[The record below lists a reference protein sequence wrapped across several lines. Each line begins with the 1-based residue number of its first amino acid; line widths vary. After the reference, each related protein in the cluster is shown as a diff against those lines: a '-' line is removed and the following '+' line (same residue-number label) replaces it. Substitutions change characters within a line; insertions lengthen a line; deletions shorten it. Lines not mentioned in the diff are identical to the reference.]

1 MRNEK
6 ENLEARKNFTVS
18 LITAAKARWLDY
30 VPTREEVDDLALQWA
45 KALNFDDSD
54 AISCAKEA
62 YYEIDSKMG
71 LGVSLVDPEAAH
83 DKEWVYK
90 RKDIEWFY
98 SDAYENHLRKEKWS
112 PTVVQ
117 SLSDVGTKI
126 LGHLQDPTSSGVWDR
141 RGLVIGH
148 VQSGKTAN
156 YLGLVAKAADAGY
169 KFIIVIA
176 GVHKNLRKQTQERI
190 DEGFVGRTKYEE
202 KWKTVGVGHG
212 FNNDEHPIPLTNIY
226 SDFNKRTAD
235 DSGWTINNYKN
246 PVVLVIKKNVSTLKS
261 LYRWLDELNTKGQ
274 SRISNVPMLMI
285 DDEADNASINTKKED
300 NDPTQTN
307 RRIREILSLFDKSCY
322 VGYTA
327 TPFANIFI
335 NPDAYGDEQLRE
347 ELFPRDFIY
356 CLDAPTTYF
365 GPDKVFLDD
374 DSSDRILETIDDA
387 ENYIHFGHKKDFN
400 ILDIPPSLYKAIR
413 QFVAVKAIRNI
424 RGQDEKHCSMLVNVS
439 RFVDVQK
446 LVHAHI
452 SVYLKK
458 LKEAIKA
465 NYLMPDSVS
474 QKNKN
479 MTEVKSIFLESY
491 SNVSLVHGETS
502 PKISWED
509 LKPELL
515 GAIESIR
522 TFDVNSKS
530 GEPLDYKKYERDGH
544 GLTAIA
550 VGGLSLSRGLTI
562 EGLCISYM
570 YRNTR
575 MYDTLM
581 QMGRWFGYRSGYD
594 DLCKVHLPQD
604 SIDWYSHIA
613 ISSEHLRG
621 QVVQMRLDG
630 LSPKDFGL
638 YVMSHPDTLLVTAP
652 NKMRSAESITVRQSY
667 SEKAVESQSLPNDQ
681 SINDFNHN
689 LIAQYWKDNF
699 GVEDREFLPSE
710 EGKGWY
716 LDNVNTRS
724 IITFLSQFQ
733 CTSKTSEK
741 RKFALKYLSSIETKF
756 PYSDVALV
764 SEKKNSLEH
773 NYVLSPNRRKSTYS
787 ITENTWSVNRGRV
800 GGRHEH
806 YGLSQDQKDAAMK
819 KAVHDAEAKGKE
831 INKPADR
838 YYRVERNKPL
848 LMIYNL
854 KLVGEDNENTSVPAF
869 VLSFPRVDYFHT
881 VAVVANR
888 VYLEKSFGED
898 LDTLMQYEAEGDN
911 E

>member
-1 MRNEK
+1 MDNEK
-6 ENLEARKNFTVS
+6 ENLEANKNFTVS
-18 LITAAKARWLDY
+18 LITAAKARWSDY
-30 VPTREEVDDLALQWA
+30 VPTREEVRGLAVDLAKVLG
-45 KALNFDDSD
+45 LDEGS
-54 AISCAKEA
+54 AINCAKEA
-62 YYEIDSKMG
+62 YYEIDSRMG
-71 LGVSLVDPEAAH
+71 LGVSLVDPEATH
-83 DKEWVYK
+83 DQEWVYK
-90 RKDIEWFY
+90 RKDIKWFY
-98 SDAYENHLRKEKWS
+98 SDAYEKYLRKEKWS

-126 LGHLQDPTSSGVWDR
+126 LGHLQEPASPGVWDR

-176 GVHKNLRKQTQERI
+176 GVHNNLRKQTQERV
-190 DEGFVGRTKYEE
+190 DEGFVGRTRVED
-202 KWKTVGVGHG
+202 KWKIVGVGH
-212 FNNDEHPIPLTNIY
+212 DEYPHPATLTNIY
-226 SDFNKRTAD
+226 ADFNKKTAD
-235 DSGWTINNYKN
+235 HSGWSINDFSK
-246 PVVLVIKKNVSTLKS
+246 PVILVIKKNVSTLKS
-261 LYRWLDELNTKGQ
+261 LHRWLDELNSKGYGK
-274 SRISNVPMLMI
+274 IKDVPMLMI

-347 ELFPRDFIY
+347 ELFPKDFIY

-374 DSSDRILETIDDA
+374 DSSGQILETIVDA
-387 ENYIHFGHKKDFN
+387 ENYIPFKHKKDFDV
-400 ILDIPPSLYKAIR
+400 LELPPSLYKAIR
-413 QFVAVKAIRNI
+413 QFVVVKAIRNL
-424 RGQDEKHCSMLVNVS
+424 RGHDSKHCSMLVNVS
-439 RFVDVQK
+439 RFVNVQN
-446 LVHAHI
+446 LVRTHI
-452 SVYLKK
+452 NVYLKK
-458 LKEAIKA
+458 LKDAIKA
-465 NYLMPDSVS
+465 NYLMPERVS
-474 QKNKN
+474 QQNEI
-479 MTEVKSIFLESY
+479 MDQLKSIFESDF
-491 SNVSLVHGETS
+491 
-502 PKISWED
+502 ED
-509 LKPELL
+509 SGVVWDELKPVLYESVD
-515 GAIESIR
+515 SIR
-522 TFDVNSKS
+522 TFVVNSKS
-530 GEPLDYKKYERDGH
+530 DEPLDYKKYERDGNS
-544 GLTAIA
+544 LTAIA

-613 ISSEHLRG
+613 VSSEDLRD
-621 QVVQMRLDG
+621 QIIQMRLDG

-638 YVMSHPDTLLVTAP
+638 YVMSHPDTLMVTAS

-667 SEKAVESQSLPNDQ
+667 SEKSVESDNLPNDH
-681 SINDFNHN
+681 SINEFNHN
-689 LIAQYWKDNF
+689 LIVKYWKDDF
-699 GVEDREFLPSE
+699 GVADRSFLPSD

-716 LDNVNTRS
+716 INDVSTKE
-724 IITFLSQFQ
+724 IVTFLTEFQ
-733 CTSKTSEK
+733 CTYRTLEK
-741 RKFALKYLSSIETKF
+741 RNFALKYLNSIINKF
-756 PYSDVALV
+756 PLSDVVLV
-764 SEKKNSLEH
+764 SEKKNTLQH
-773 NYVLSPNRRKSTYS
+773 NYVLSPNRRKATYL
-787 ITENTWSVNRGRV
+787 ENNTWNVNQGRV

-806 YGLSQDQKDAAMK
+806 YGLSESQK
-819 KAVHDAEAKGKE
+819 KAALEKATADAKAKGKE
-831 INKPADR
+831 IKKPADR

-854 KLVGEDNENTSVPAF
+854 NLIGETNENSSVPAF

-881 VAVVANR
+881 VSVVANR
-888 VYLEKSFGED
+888 VYLEKSIGVD
-898 LDTLMQYEAEGDN
+898 LDTLIQDEN
-911 E
+911 EDDDE

>member
-1 MRNEK
+1 MVNEK
-6 ENLEARKNFTVS
+6 EKLEAKKNFTVS
-18 LITAAKARWLDY
+18 LITAAKTRWSEY
-30 VPTREEVDDLALQWA
+30 VPMREEVDALAVDLAKVLG
-45 KALNFDDSD
+45 LDEGD
-54 AISCAKEA
+54 AINCAKEA
-62 YYEIDSKMG
+62 YYEIDSRMG
-71 LGVSLVDPEAAH
+71 LGVSLVDPEATH

-98 SDAYENHLRKEKWS
+98 SDAYEKHLKKEKWS

-126 LGHLQDPTSSGVWDR
+126 LGHLQDPTSPGLWDR

-176 GVHKNLRKQTQERI
+176 GGQNNLRKQTQERF
-190 DEGFVGRTKYEE
+190 DEGFIGRTKNGESWQE
-202 KWKTVGVGHG
+202 VGVGLG
-212 FNNDEHPIPLTNIY
+212 FEEIKFPVSVTNIY
-226 SDFNKRTAD
+226 SDFDKKTAD
-235 DSGWTINNYKN
+235 ISGWSLGSRSQ
-246 PVVLVIKKNVSTLKS
+246 PVVMVIKKEHNILKN
-261 LYRWLDELNTKGQ
+261 LKQWLEDLNTKE
-274 SRISNVPMLMI
+274 SRTVRVPMLMI
-285 DDEADNASINTKKED
+285 DDESDYASINTKKNTDETTTI
-300 NDPTQTN
+300 NKG
-307 RRIREILSLFDKSCY
+307 IREILNLFDKSAY
-322 VGYTA
+322 VAYTA

-335 NPDAYGDEQLRE
+335 NPDAYGGDQNLQDD
-347 ELFPRDFIY
+347 LFPRDFIY

-365 GPDKVFLDD
+365 GSDRVFLGDE
-374 DSSDRILETIDDA
+374 SSERILDTINDA
-387 ENYIHFGHKKDFN
+387 ENYIPFVHKKDFDV
-400 ILDIPPSLYKAIR
+400 LDLPPSLYRAIR
-413 QFVAVKAIRNI
+413 QFVLVKAIRNI

-446 LVHAHI
+446 LVRAHI

-458 LKEAIKA
+458 MKEAIKA

-474 QKNKN
+474 HKNEYMNQLKQVF
-479 MTEVKSIFLESY
+479 EEDLFDA
-491 SNVSLVHGETS
+491 NVS
-502 PKISWED
+502 WEE
-509 LKPELL
+509 LKPTLYD
-515 GAIESIR
+515 AVESIR
-522 TFDVNSKS
+522 TFVVNSKS
-530 GEPLDYKKYERDGH
+530 DEPLDYKKYERDGH

-613 ISSEHLRG
+613 ISSEDLRD

-638 YVMSHPDTLLVTAP
+638 YVMSHPDTLLVTAS

-667 SEKAVESQSLPNDQ
+667 SEKAVESENLPNDQ
-681 SINDFNHN
+681 AINGFNKN
-689 LIAQYWKDNF
+689 LVAQYWKDSF
-699 GVEDREFLPSE
+699 GVEGRGFLASE
-710 EGKGWY
+710 EDKGWY
-716 LDNVNTRS
+716 LVDVDTKNIV
-724 IITFLSQFQ
+724 TFLSQFQ

-741 RKFALKYLSSIETKF
+741 RNFALRYLSSIVTKF
-756 PYSDVALV
+756 PLSDVVLV
-764 SEKKNSLEH
+764 SEKKNSSEH
-773 NYVLSPNRRKSTYS
+773 NYVLSPNRRKATYS
-787 ITENTWSVNRGRV
+787 KTENTWSVNQGRV

-806 YGLSQDQKDAAMK
+806 YGLSQEQRDAAMK
-819 KAVHDAEAKGKE
+819 KAVHDAEAKGKK
-831 INKPADR
+831 IKKPADR

-854 KLVGEDNENTSVPAF
+854 KLVGEKNENSAVPAF

-881 VAVVANR
+881 VSVVANR
-888 VYLEKSFGED
+888 VYLEKSIGVD
-898 LDTLMQYEAEGDN
+898 LDTLIQDEVEDN
-911 E
+911 DE

>member
-1 MRNEK
+1 MENEK
-6 ENLEARKNFTVS
+6 ENLEAKKNFTVS
-18 LITAAKARWLDY
+18 LITAAKTRWSEY
-30 VPTREEVDDLALQWA
+30 VPKREEVDALAVDLAKVLG
-45 KALNFDDSD
+45 LDEGD

-62 YYEIDSKMG
+62 YYEIDSRMG
-71 LGVSLVDPEAAH
+71 LGVSLVDPEATH

-90 RKDIEWFY
+90 RKDIEWYY
-98 SDAYENHLRKEKWS
+98 SDAYEKHLKKEKWS

-126 LGHLQDPTSSGVWDR
+126 LGHLQDPTSPGVWDR

-176 GVHKNLRKQTQERI
+176 GVHNNLRKQTQERV
-190 DEGFVGRTKYEE
+190 DEGFVGRTRVED
-202 KWKTVGVGHG
+202 KWKIVGVGH
-212 FNNDEHPIPLTNIY
+212 DDYPHPATLTNIY
-226 SDFNKRTAD
+226 ADFNKRTAD
-235 DSGWTINNYKN
+235 HSGWSINDFSQ
-246 PVVLVIKKNVSTLKS
+246 PVILVIKKNVSTLKS
-261 LYRWLDELNTKGQ
+261 LHRWLDELNSKGHGK
-274 SRISNVPMLMI
+274 IKDVPMLMI

-300 NDPTQTN
+300 TDPTQTN

-365 GPDKVFLDD
+365 GPDRVFLDE

-387 ENYIHFGHKKDFN
+387 ENYIPFVHKKDFDVQD
-400 ILDIPPSLYKAIR
+400 LPPSLYRAIR
-413 QFVAVKAIRNI
+413 QFVVVKAIRKI
-424 RGQDEKHCSMLVNVS
+424 RRQDEKHCSMLVNVS

-446 LVHAHI
+446 LVRTHI

-474 QKNKN
+474 QKNEN
-479 MTEVKSIFLESY
+479 MEKLKQVFEAGF
-491 SNVSLVHGETS
+491 NDADV
-502 PKISWED
+502 SWEE
-509 LKPELL
+509 LKRALYD
-515 GAIESIR
+515 AVESIR
-522 TFDVNSKS
+522 TFVVNSKS
-530 GEPLDYKKYERDGH
+530 DEPLDYKKYERDGH

-594 DLCKVHLPQD
+594 DLCRVHLPQD

-613 ISSEHLRG
+613 ISSEDLRD
-621 QVVQMRLDG
+621 QVIQMRLDG

-638 YVMSHPDTLLVTAP
+638 YVMSHPDTLLVTAA
-652 NKMRSAESITVRQSY
+652 NKMRSAESITVRQNY
-667 SEKAVESQSLPNDQ
+667 SEKAVESDILPNER
-681 SINDFNHN
+681 SINDFNQR
-689 LIAQYWKDNF
+689 LIAEYWKENF
-699 GVEDREFLPSE
+699 GVEDRKILPTVG
-710 EGKGWY
+710 GKGWY
-716 LDNVNTRS
+716 LGDVDTNKIVE
-724 IITFLSQFQ
+724 FLNQFK
-733 CTSKTSEK
+733 CSPKTSEK
-741 RKFALKYLSSIETKF
+741 RNFALKYLNSIINK
-756 PYSDVALV
+756 YACSDVALV
-764 SEKKNSLEH
+764 SEKPGTLEH
-773 NYVLSPNRRKSTYS
+773 DYTLSPRTRRATFVKGES
-787 ITENTWSVNRGRV
+787 NWRVNQARV

-806 YGLSQDQKDAAMK
+806 YGLSQEQRDAAME
-819 KAVHDAEAKGKE
+819 KAVADAKEKGRDIK
-831 INKPADR
+831 KPADR

-848 LMIYNL
+848 LIIYNL
-854 KLVGEDNENTSVPAF
+854 NLVDGDNENVSVPAF
-869 VLSFPRVDYFHT
+869 VLSFPKVDYFHT
-881 VAVVANR
+881 VSVVANR
-888 VYLEKSFGED
+888 VYLEKSIGID
-898 LDTLMQYEAEGDN
+898 LDTLIQDEVEDDD

>member
-1 MRNEK
+1 MGNEK
-6 ENLEARKNFTVS
+6 ENLEAKKNFTVS
-18 LITAAKARWLDY
+18 LITAAKTRWSDY
-30 VPTREEVDDLALQWA
+30 VPSREEVDALAVDLAKVLGLDEGD
-45 KALNFDDSD
+45 AL
-54 AISCAKEA
+54 SCAKEA
-62 YYEIDSKMG
+62 YYEIDSRMG
-71 LGVSLVDPEAAH
+71 LGVSLVDPEATH

-98 SDAYENHLRKEKWS
+98 SDAYEKHLKKEKWS

-117 SLSDVGTKI
+117 VLSDVGTVI
-126 LGHLQDPTSSGVWDR
+126 LGHLQDPTSPGVWDR

-176 GVHKNLRKQTQERI
+176 GVHNNLRRQTQERV
-190 DEGFVGRTKYEE
+190 DEGFIGRTKYEE
-202 KWKTVGVGHG
+202 SWKTVGVGHG
-212 FNNDEHPIPLTNIY
+212 FDNDAHPIPLTNIY

-261 LYRWLDELNTKGQ
+261 LYRWLDELNTKGRG
-274 SRISNVPMLMI
+274 RISDVPMLMI

-322 VGYTA
+322 IGYTA

-335 NPDAYGDEQLRE
+335 NHDAYGDEKLRE

-374 DSSDRILETIDDA
+374 ESSDRILETINDA
-387 ENYIHFGHKKDFN
+387 ENYIPFVHKKDFDV
-400 ILDIPPSLYKAIR
+400 LDLPPSLYRAIR
-413 QFVAVKAIRNI
+413 QFVVVKAIRKI

-439 RFVDVQK
+439 RFVDVQ
-446 LVHAHI
+446 LLIRTHI
-452 SVYLKK
+452 NVYLKK
-458 LKEAIKA
+458 LKDAIKA
-465 NYLMPDSVS
+465 NYLMPDAVS
-474 QKNKN
+474 QKNEN
-479 MTEVKSIFLESY
+479 MHQLKQVFDADFW
-491 SNVSLVHGETS
+491 NADVSWVE
-502 PKISWED
+502 
-509 LKPELL
+509 LKCALYD
-515 GAIESIR
+515 AVDSIR
-522 TFDVNSKS
+522 TFVVNSKS
-530 GEPLDYKKYERDGH
+530 DEPLDYKKYERDSH

-575 MYDTLM
+575 MSDTLM
-581 QMGRWFGYRSGYD
+581 QMGRWFGYRTGYD
-594 DLCKVHLPQD
+594 DLCRVHLPQI
-604 SIDWYSHIA
+604 SIDWYSRIA
-613 ISSEHLRG
+613 IASEDLRD
-621 QVVQMRLDG
+621 QVTQMRLDG

-638 YVMSHPDTLLVTAP
+638 YIMAHPDTLLVTAP
-652 NKMRSAESITVRQSY
+652 NKMRSAENITVRQSY
-667 SEKAVESQSLPNDQ
+667 SEKAVESDSLPGDQ
-681 SINDFNHN
+681 SINDFNQD
-689 LIAQYWKDNF
+689 LIVRYWKGDF
-699 GVEDREFLPSE
+699 GVEGRGFLPSV

-716 LDNVNTRS
+716 LNDVDTRS
-724 IITFLSQFQ
+724 IVAFLSEFQ
-733 CTSKTSEK
+733 CASKTTEK
-741 RKFALKYLSSIETKF
+741 RTFALKYLNSIIKKF
-756 PYSDVALV
+756 PFSDVVLV
-764 SEKKNSLEH
+764 SEKKNILE
-773 NYVLSPNRRKSTYS
+773 NDYVLSPNRRKATYS
-787 ITENTWSVNRGRV
+787 KSENTWSVNQGRV

-806 YGLSQDQKDAAMK
+806 YGLPQEQKDAAMK
-819 KAVHDAEAKGKE
+819 KAVIDAERKGKE
-831 INKPADR
+831 VKMPADR

-854 KLVGEDNENTSVPAF
+854 NLVDGENINTSVPAF
-869 VLSFPRVDYFHT
+869 VLSFPKVDYFHT
-881 VAVVANR
+881 VSVVANR
-888 VYLEKSFGED
+888 VYLEKSIGVD
-898 LDTLMQYEAEGDN
+898 LDTLIQSEAEDDD

>member
-1 MRNEK
+1 MGNDK
-6 ENLEARKNFTVS
+6 ENLEAKKNFTVS
-18 LITAAKARWLDY
+18 LITAAKARWSDY
-30 VPTREEVDDLALQWA
+30 VPTREEVDALAVDLAKILG
-45 KALNFDDSD
+45 LDEHD
-54 AISCAKEA
+54 AVSCANDA
-62 YYEIDSKMG
+62 YYEIDSRMG
-71 LGVSLVDPEAAH
+71 LGISLVDPEATH

-98 SDAYENHLRKEKWS
+98 SDAYEKHLKKEKWS

-126 LGHLQDPTSSGVWDR
+126 LGHLQDPTSPGVWDR

-176 GVHKNLRKQTQERI
+176 GVHNNLRRQTQERV

-202 KWKTVGVGHG
+202 GWKTVGVGHG
-212 FNNDEHPIPLTNIY
+212 FNNDEHPISLTNIY
-226 SDFNKRTAD
+226 SDFSKRTAD
-235 DSGWTINNYKN
+235 DSGWTINNYNN

-261 LYRWLDELNTKGQ
+261 LYRWLDELNTKGLG
-274 SRISNVPMLMI
+274 RISDVPMLMI

-307 RRIREILSLFDKSCY
+307 RRIREILSLFEKSSY

-335 NPDAYGDEQLRE
+335 NPDAYGDEKLRE

-365 GPDKVFLDD
+365 GPDRVFLDD
-374 DSSDRILETIDDA
+374 DSSTRILEPIKDA
-387 ENYIHFGHKKDFN
+387 ENYIPFVHRKDFDV
-400 ILDIPPSLYKAIR
+400 LDLPPSLYKAIR
-413 QFVAVKAIRNI
+413 QFVVVKTIRNL
-424 RGQDEKHCSMLVNVS
+424 RGQQQKHCSMLVNVS
-439 RFVDVQK
+439 RFVDVQA
-446 LVHAHI
+446 LVRTHI
-452 SVYLKK
+452 NVYLKK

-465 NYLMPDSVS
+465 NYLMPDAVS
-474 QKNKN
+474 QKNEN
-479 MTEVKSIFLESY
+479 MAQLKKVFESDF
-491 SNVSLVHGETS
+491 VDVGV
-502 PKISWED
+502 SWEE
-509 LKPELL
+509 LKPALCDS
-515 GAIESIR
+515 ADSIR
-522 TFDVNSKS
+522 TFVVNSKS
-530 GEPLDYKKYERDGH
+530 DEPLDYKKYERDGH

-570 YRNTR
+570 YRNTK

-594 DLCKVHLPQD
+594 DLCRVHLPQD

-613 ISSEHLRG
+613 ISSEDLRD
-621 QVVQMRLDG
+621 QVIQMRLDG

-638 YVMSHPDTLLVTAP
+638 YVMSHPDTLLVTAA
-652 NKMRSAESITVRQSY
+652 NKMRSAENITVRQSY
-667 SEKAVESQSLPNDQ
+667 SEKAVESDILPNEI
-681 SINDFNHN
+681 SKNNFNRD
-689 LIAQYWKDNF
+689 LIVRYWKDDF
-699 GVEDREFLPSE
+699 GVKDRGFLPSE

-716 LDNVNTRS
+716 LSSADTRS
-724 IITFLSQFQ
+724 IIKFLNEFK
-733 CTSKTSEK
+733 CVSKMSDK
-741 RKFALKYLSSIETKF
+741 KNFALKYLNSIVTRF
-756 PYSDVALV
+756 PYSDVVLI
-764 SEKKNSLEH
+764 SEKESTTEH
-773 NYVLSPNRRKSTYS
+773 DYSLSPNRRKATYS
-787 ITENTWSVNRGRV
+787 EKDNTWSVNQGRV

-806 YGLSQDQKDAAMK
+806 YGLSEPQKDNAMK
-819 KAVHDAEAKGKE
+819 KAVTDAKEKGKE
-831 INKPADR
+831 IKKPADR

-854 KLVGEDNENTSVPAF
+854 NLVDGEKSNFPVPAF
-869 VLSFPRVDYFHT
+869 VLSFPKVDYFHT
-881 VAVVANR
+881 VSVVANR
-888 VYLEKSFGED
+888 VYLGKSIGVD
-898 LDTLMQYEAEGDN
+898 LDTLIRDEAADDE

>member
-1 MRNEK
+1 MKDEI
-6 ENLEARKNFTVS
+6 VS
-18 LITAAKARWLDY
+18 LEMKKVFVSALINTVKGKWKDY
-30 VPTREEVDDLALQWA
+30 IPTREEVDGLAMELATMMGVQEIA
-45 KALNFDDSD
+45 ALNF
-54 AISCAKEA
+54 AKEA
-62 YYEIDSKMG
+62 YYEIDSRMG
-71 LGVSLVDPEAAH
+71 LGVSLVDPEATH

-90 RKDIEWFY
+90 RKDIKWFY
-98 SDAYENHLRKEKWS
+98 SEAYEKHLRNQGWS

-126 LGHLQDPTSSGVWDR
+126 LGHLQDPTSPGVWDR

-176 GVHKNLRKQTQERI
+176 GVHNNLRKQTQERV
-190 DEGFVGRTKYEE
+190 DEGFVGRTRVED
-202 KWKTVGVGHG
+202 KWKIVGVGH
-212 FNNDEHPIPLTNIY
+212 DDYPHPATLTNIY
-226 SDFNKRTAD
+226 TDFNKKTAEH
-235 DSGWTINNYKN
+235 SGWSINDFSK
-246 PVVLVIKKNVSTLKS
+246 PVILVIKKNVSTLKS
-261 LYRWLDELNTKGQ
+261 LHRWLDELNSKGHGKI
-274 SRISNVPMLMI
+274 RDIPMLMI

-335 NPDAYGDEQLRE
+335 NPDAYGDEQLKE

-374 DSSDRILETIDDA
+374 DSSERILETIDDA
-387 ENYIHFGHKKDFN
+387 ENYIPFTHKKDFDV
-400 ILDIPPSLYKAIR
+400 LDLPPSLYRAIR
-413 QFVAVKAIRNI
+413 QFVVVKALRKL
-424 RGQDEKHCSMLVNVS
+424 RGQSEKHCSMLVNVS
-439 RFVDVQK
+439 RFVDVQEI
-446 LVHAHI
+446 VRTHI
-452 SVYLKK
+452 NVYLKK
-458 LKEAIKA
+458 LRGAIKA
-465 NYLMPDSVS
+465 NYLMPDTVS
-474 QKNKN
+474 QKNKY
-479 MTEVKSIFLESY
+479 MEQLKEVLESKFGDAD
-491 SNVSLVHGETS
+491 VA
-502 PKISWED
+502 WEK
-509 LKPELL
+509 LKPELYDS
-515 GAIESIR
+515 IDSIR
-522 TFDVNSKS
+522 TFVVNSKS
-530 GEPLDYKKYERDGH
+530 DEPLDYKKYERDGH

-594 DLCKVHLPQD
+594 DLCKVYLPQD

-613 ISSEHLRG
+613 ISAEDLRD
-621 QVVQMRLDG
+621 QVIQMRLDG

-638 YVMSHPDTLLVTAP
+638 YVMSHPDTLMVTAA
-652 NKMRSAESITVRQSY
+652 NKMRTAESITVRQSY
-667 SEKAVESQSLPNDQ
+667 SEKAVESDNLPGDQ
-681 SINDFNHN
+681 SINDFNQN
-689 LIAQYWKDNF
+689 LTVSYWKSNF
-699 GVEDREFLPSE
+699 GVEGIGFLPSK

-716 LDNVNTRS
+716 LNNVDTES
-724 IITFLSQFQ
+724 IVAFLNQFQ

-741 RKFALKYLSSIETKF
+741 RNFALKYLNSIIKKF
-756 PYSDVALV
+756 PNSDVVLI
-764 SEKKNSLEH
+764 SEMKNTLEH
-773 NYVLSPNRRKSTYS
+773 NYKLSPNRRKATYS
-787 ITENTWSVNRGRV
+787 KLDNTWSVNQGRV

-806 YGLSQDQKDAAMK
+806 YGLSQQQIEAATK
-819 KAVHDAEAKGKE
+819 KALADAKKKEKE
-831 INKPADR
+831 IKKPSDR

-854 KLVGEDNENTSVPAF
+854 NLVDGHNENYSVPAF
-869 VLSFPRVDYFHT
+869 VLSFPKVDYFHT
-881 VAVVANR
+881 VSVVANR
-888 VYLEKSFGED
+888 VYLEKSIGVD
-898 LDTLMQYEAEGDN
+898 LDTLIQDETEDDD